1 MSPKTRK
8 PFLTALLAVVA
19 IASSYS
25 ALLAHGTGRPRLVN
39 EPAGPYL
46 LSAWTDPD
54 PLRED
59 EAHVVVAVIDPAT
72 REPIISGV
80 VVEVLAASVAAP
92 DQVVSV
98 AAGTDSV
105 NQLLYAAEFNDMLAA
120 GAWLVTIHV
129 SGERGTGESP
139 GFQIEIEPARGVN
152 WLLLGAGG
160 IGLIV
165 LVWLAGSLRSER
177 PERARRR
184 KPVTGE

>member
-1 MSPKTRK
+1 MSHIRK
-8 PFLTALLAVVA
+8 PIPSALLAL
-19 IASSYS
+19 IAFAVSFS
-25 ALLAHGTGRPRLVN
+25 ALLAHGTGRPRMLN

-72 REPIISGV
+72 QEPIVTG
-80 VVEVLAASVAAP
+80 VEVEVRAAP
-92 DQVVSV
+92 VASPDQAVSV
-98 AAGTDSV
+98 SAGTDSV
-105 NQLLYAAEFNDMLAA
+105 NQLLYAAEFNDMLSA

-129 SGERGTGESP
+129 RGERGTGESA
-139 GFQIEIEPARGVN
+139 GFEIEIEPARGFN
-152 WLLLGAGG
+152 WLLVGAGG
-160 IGLIV
+160 IGVIV

-184 KPVTGE
+184 KPAAGA